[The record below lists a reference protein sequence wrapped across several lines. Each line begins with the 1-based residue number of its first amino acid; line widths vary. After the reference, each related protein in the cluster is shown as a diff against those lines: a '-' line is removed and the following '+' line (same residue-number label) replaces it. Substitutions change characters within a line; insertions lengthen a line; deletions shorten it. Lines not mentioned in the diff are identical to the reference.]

1 MFEHNYYWQT
11 VAISDTSKIEQIK
24 VFLQQNQ
31 LDLDSQIEY
40 FIVFYRTEDHQIIAC
55 GGIAPNIIK
64 CVAVSPDYRG
74 QGISLQLAT
83 ELINFATELGYFRL
97 FLYTKPEN
105 EALFARCGFHTISTA
120 YPHMVL
126 MENSAVRLKKY
137 CEKLAQYRQP
147 GEKIGSIVMNANPF
161 TLGHRYLIEQAL
173 KQCDYL
179 HLFLVEE
186 DASKYSYTERFTL
199 VKQGIA
205 DLVDKVSLYPSSSYI
220 ISRAT
225 FPSYFLKDK
234 GLIDDCF
241 MEIDLKLFRCH
252 IAPALGI
259 THRFVGT
266 EPNCPVT
273 SLYNQNMSYWLQQAD
288 MKAPS
293 IKVVEIQRKT
303 YQGEPISASKVRLLV
318 QQKNWSALTHYV
330 PTSTLALLEANNG
343 IKPNH

>member
-1 MFEHNYYWQT
+1 M
-11 VAISDTSKIEQIK
+11 SDTSKIEPIK
-24 VFLQQNQ
+24 AFLQQNQ
-31 LDLDSQIEY
+31 LELDSQIEH
-40 FIVFYRTEDHQIIAC
+40 FIVFYRLEDHQIIAC

-74 QGISLQLAT
+74 QGLSLQLAT
-83 ELINFATELGYFRL
+83 ELIHFATELGYFRL
-97 FLYTKPEN
+97 FLYTKPDN

-120 YPHMVL
+120 YPYMVL

-137 CEKLAQYRQP
+137 CAKLAQYRRS

-173 KQCDYL
+173 TQCDYL

-186 DASKYSYTERFTL
+186 DASKFSYQERFEL

-205 DLVDKVSLYPSSSYI
+205 DLADKVSLYPSSSYI

-234 GLIDDCF
+234 GILEDCF
-241 MEIDLKLFRCH
+241 MEIDLKLFRSH

-266 EPNCPVT
+266 EPNCAVT
-273 SLYNQNMSYWLQQAD
+273 SLYNQNMVYWLQQAD
-288 MKAPS
+288 MKAPA

-303 YQGEPISASKVRLLV
+303 YQGEPISASKVRLLA

-330 PTSTLALLEANNG
+330 PNSTLALLAANNG